1 MTMKRANHSTLTPRV
16 WNQKKSLIL
25 ILCLFL
31 ISYLSSSI
39 AVADSTRQSRAR
51 QEERKPSSNG
61 RSQSKGK
68 GASKAGTDLPK
79 NFYERLGISTKASEQ
94 EIKKAY
100 RKLALKYHPDKNK
113 GQSSEK
119 FIEVARAYEVLSDD
133 SKRQQ
138 YDLFG
143 VTSDAS
149 PSEADDRPYSF
160 QFSRGGFHYR
170 RSNSYEGQG
179 NGGFTFHFGGG
190 GGADSFED
198 FIRSQRPGYSQGLHV
213 FGLTTFLIVIFQG
226 CCLVLVFCCLFSS
239 PFQSFTSSRSC

>member
-1 MTMKRANHSTLTPRV
+1 MPFGSRANSICSYRLLLLYFTILSTAILYCQSKNYYSTLGVPRDASKIEIKRAYRNL
-16 WNQKKSLIL
+16 
-25 ILCLFL
+25 
-31 ISYLSSSI
+31 
-39 AVADSTRQSRAR
+39 AR
-51 QEERKPSSNG
+51 
-61 RSQSKGK
+61 
-68 GASKAGTDLPK
+68 
-79 NFYERLGISTKASEQ
+79 
-94 EIKKAY
+94 
-100 RKLALKYHPDKNK
+100 KYHPDKNK

-226 CCLVLVFCCLFSS
+226 CCLVLVFCCLFQALFKVLL
-239 PFQSFTSSRSC
+239 PPGLAEDVRNNNRHNQRIEQVNPNQRLLAYNEDEDDIAD